1 MTTTT
6 LRFAL
11 NTWQHLYSLQQAITQ
26 TDNLTGNRLL
36 VNGIIRNEPL
46 FDRHDMPISI
56 CFLQSAS
63 PPYRKTTDNRIIVG
77 QLSRNDT
84 LHADIPVDTNVFA
97 ELKKNL
103 VEYIG
108 LEGIHIVVTAGLIL
122 PANGWQQNT
131 AADIVQ
137 LDYAM
142 KGDGG

>member
-1 MTTTT
+1 MTTTI
-6 LRFAL
+6 RFPL
-11 NTWQHLYSLQQAITQ
+11 NTWQHLYSLQQAVQ
-26 TDNLTGNRLL
+26 QTGNFSGNQLL
-36 VNGIIRNEPL
+36 VNGVIRSEAL
-46 FDRHDMPISI
+46 FDQRDIPVQIAFS
-56 CFLQSAS
+56 QSAT
-63 PPYRKTTDNRIIVG
+63 PQYKMTADNQIILG
-77 QLSRNDT
+77 QLFRDDT
-84 LHADIPVDTNVFA
+84 LHTEIQIDAPVFA